1 MRRRAQF
8 KCIGVD
14 EAERLVA
21 DGEALTVDVR
31 DPQSFRSAH
40 IKGAQPVSMSNISTV
55 MAETAKN
62 RPILIYC
69 YHGHASREYAQVFTD
84 FGFSEVYSL
93 DGGYEAWRTRPKEA
107 GTSSPGQQS
116 PLQQWLA
123 AHGFPTDDVDAKIAN
138 GATPLM
144 MASHS
149 GEIAIIS
156 MLIAAGASLNASNAD
171 GNNALWLASVGN
183 HLEVIDLLVD
193 AGIDLNNRN
202 DNGATSLMY
211 AASSGRAPVVGRLL
225 AKGAD
230 AALETLDG
238 FSALD
243 LASNVECL
251 NLLRQAAPKVSKA
264 PAMK

>member
-8 KCIGVD
+8 TCIGVD
-14 EAERLVA
+14 EAERIIA
-21 DGEALTVDVR
+21 RGEALTVDVR
-31 DPQSFRSAH
+31 DPQSFRRAH
-40 IKGAQPVSMSNISTV
+40 IAGAQPVSMSNISNV
-55 MAETAKN
+55 MAETAKD

-93 DGGYEAWRTRPKEA
+93 DGGYEAWKTRPKSAA
-107 GTSSPGQQS
+107 GSGQHS

-123 AHGFPTDDVDAKIAN
+123 EHAFPTDDINATIAN
-138 GATPLM
+138 GMTPLM
-144 MASHS
+144 TASHG
-149 GEIAIIS
+149 GEIAVIG
-156 MLIAAGASLNASNAD
+156 MLIAAGASLEARNGD
-171 GNNALWLASVGN
+171 GNNALWLACVGN

-193 AGIDLNNRN
+193 AGIDVDNRN
-202 DNGATSLMY
+202 ETGATSLMY
-211 AASSGRAPVVGRLL
+211 AASSGRAPVVERLL

-230 AALETLDG
+230 AAPETPDG

-251 NLLRQAAPKVSKA
+251 NLLRRAAPRASKA
-264 PAMK
+264 PAVK